1 MAVAAARGGTVTV
14 PVIAAPAIPVSAAV
28 PVPVTSAVTV
38 TAAAPVVSAMA
49 VAATGTVTVAIP
61 VAATGPTTGAVAGTL
76 TARGSTV
83 ATGRTCTRAATEAR
97 SVLTAARGA
106 ETLVTPVMPVSGPG
120 SLPPGLPLPASGG
133 EIMAVTTA
141 VAVSGA
147 GSAGRLGRWVGGTLR
162 RGHRPIIARTRGALC
177 SPRQNCR

>member
-1 MAVAAARGGTVTV
+1 MPVAAARGGTVPV
-14 PVIAAPAIPVSAAV
+14 PVIAAPTIPVGATV
-28 PVPVTSAVTV
+28 PVPVTSAMTITV
-38 TAAAPVVSAMA
+38 I
-49 VAATGTVTVAIP
+49 AATAIPAATVTVAMP
-61 VAATGPTTGAVAGTL
+61 VATTGATQATGAMAGAL
-76 TARGSTV
+76 AARGSTGTTV
-83 ATGRTCTRAATEAR
+83 TTGRTGTRAATEAR

-106 ETLVTPVMPVSGPG
+106 ETPVAPLTPVAGPG
-120 SLPPGLPLPASGG
+120 TLPPGLPLPASSG

-147 GSAGRLGRWVGGTLR
+147 GPAGRLGRWVGGTLR

>member
-1 MAVAAARGGTVTV
+1 MAVAAARGGTVPV

-49 VAATGTVTVAIP
+49 VAATDTVTVAIP
-61 VAATGPTTGAVAGTL
+61 VAATVPTTGAVAGTL
-76 TARGSTV
+76 TARGTTV
-83 ATGRTCTRAATEAR
+83 ATGRTGPRAATEAR

-106 ETLVTPVMPVSGPG
+106 ETPVTPVTPVSGPG

-147 GSAGRLGRWVGGTLR
+147 GPAGRLGRWVGGTLR
-162 RGHRPIIARTRGALC
+162 RGHRQIIARTRGALC